1 MTIHPDNFTV
11 DVGQFEGVPVV
22 TLRGVFRGKEAYE
35 WAREEFSKIL
45 KGGATTLI
53 VHMGGVSKIDS
64 GALGVLSEAAV
75 LARKAK
81 GKVKL
86 AAVPENVQNLLNLT
100 NLYTLFDIFP
110 DTKSAVDSGK

>member
-1 MTIHPDNFTV
+1 MTAHPDNFTV
-11 DVGQFEGVPVV
+11 DVGQFEGAPVV

-35 WAREEFSKIL
+35 WSREEFAKLL

-64 GALGVLSEAAV
+64 GALGTLSEAAV
-75 LARKAK
+75 LARKAG

-86 AAVPENVQNLLNLT
+86 AAVPEKVQHLLDIT
-100 NLYTLFDIFP
+100 NLYTLFEIFP
-110 DTKSAVDSGK
+110 DTKSAVDTGQ